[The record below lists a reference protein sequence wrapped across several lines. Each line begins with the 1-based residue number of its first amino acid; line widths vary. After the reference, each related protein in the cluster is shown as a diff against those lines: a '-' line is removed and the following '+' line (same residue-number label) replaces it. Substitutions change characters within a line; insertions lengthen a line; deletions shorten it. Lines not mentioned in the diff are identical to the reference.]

1 MKTVTIN
8 FTAQTNVVSDYDLGR
23 IGEHNATELVITPPT
38 SLSGDSRTALYRVQF
53 RTGSEIVTSESYT
66 EVPFTVALWQQLT
79 EHSRLSLQVVA
90 YDANGEYIGKS
101 DKLSGFYFNAS
112 VSGTPAEADEQL
124 HGLEA
129 EIAENTAARHT
140 HSNKAILDDINFTV
154 PKTVNG
160 KSADGNR
167 EITLEAD
174 DISAASGWTPL
185 DDTDLATKK
194 YVDDN
199 AGGKSYEILSST
211 PSVSNYTG
219 AELWALFQ
227 AGERIT
233 YKNIPISYGASGASN
248 RFIFSIYEFNS
259 EGEPGIRSLNYVTSS
274 KNITERTLNYFI
286 KSINSVSVPSNGNI
300 NVTADK
306 INAPSGWS
314 PSSDTQLATKKY
326 VDDNSGKALIVIL
339 SESGGSYSADV
350 PLASIY
356 AAFISGRVIYV
367 AVEGES
373 YVMPM
378 LSAGEDNGSYFFW
391 ALATEANE
399 DDSVTRSMYAAYV
412 SGSWAVGV
420 TQVAGLPPVSGS
432 DNGKIPMVAS
442 GAWTVQPFPETVKEF
457 TVEYEDDVFFPAS
470 ELGVGT
476 ELILDGDFTAEGEAL
491 HNARITDIELYVG
504 NAWIS
509 LWELIAYSTTTTT
522 TTTPMIFTKPIVY
535 NGMTIVGAT
544 NTDVTAQY
552 YPKKIRI
559 RYIKVTEAS

>member
-233 YKNIPISYGASGASN
+233 YKNIPISYGALGASN

-300 NVTADK
+300 TVTADK

-314 PSSDTQLATKKY
+314 PTSDTQLATKKY
-326 VDDNSGKALIVIL
+326 VDDNSGGGIVEKVLELECDWEI
-339 SESGGSYSADV
+339 
-350 PLASIY
+350 
-356 AAFISGRVIYV
+356 AAI
-367 AVEGES
+367 
-373 YVMPM
+373 
-378 LSAGEDNGSYFFW
+378 
-391 ALATEANE
+391 
-399 DDSVTRSMYAAYV
+399 
-412 SGSWAVGV
+412 
-420 TQVAGLPPVSGS
+420 
-432 DNGKIPMVAS
+432 AS
-442 GAWTVQPFPETVKEF
+442 GLMG
-457 TVEYEDDVFFPAS
+457 S
-470 ELGVGT
+470 GT
-476 ELILDGDFTAEGEAL
+476 EIVLFGDQTAEGGLL
-491 HNARITDIELYVG
+491 HNAIIVG
-504 NAWIS
+504 IDGKMGDDWGNVYGIY
-509 LWELIAYSTTTTT
+509 IASENFFLLNK
-522 TTTPMIFTKPIVY
+522 PFVVDLGGEIFTLLGY
-535 NGMTIVGAT
+535 SLSSSSALL
-544 NTDVTAQY
+544 DVVR
-552 YPKKIRI
+552 IRI
-559 RYIKVTEAS
+559 HYIETDGTEVVNNA